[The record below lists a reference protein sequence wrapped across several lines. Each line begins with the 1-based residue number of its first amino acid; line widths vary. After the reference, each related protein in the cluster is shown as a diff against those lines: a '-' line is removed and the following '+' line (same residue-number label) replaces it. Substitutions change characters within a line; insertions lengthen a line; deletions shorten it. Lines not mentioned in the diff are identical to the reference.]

1 MPLSD
6 PAHRVLLSLV
16 EAIESTGGLVPI
28 QDGAAL
34 APVAD
39 LAWTDLASTYVDACR
54 VLGREP
60 LVARTTNAEAQEE
73 SPGDGGAP

>member
-1 MPLSD
+1 MPSSD

-28 QDGAAL
+28 RDGAAL

-54 VLGREP
+54 VLEREL
-60 LVARTTNAEAQEE
+60 LVAR
-73 SPGDGGAP
+73 DGGAP